1 MIIECE
7 QVNVFLE
14 DDHILHDVSFQLGEG
29 EMVALLGGNGSGKT
43 TLLRT
48 VLGLI
53 PRSSGSVLV
62 QGTPVEKL
70 SDWRGIG
77 YVPQRSQLN
86 VASATVQEIV
96 TSGRLAHRKPFRPL
110 GGADKAAINEAL
122 EAVRLTSKAGLE
134 MGILSGGQRQR
145 AMIARAL
152 ASKPA
157 AILLDEPLAGLD
169 VRSQDEL
176 AVVLNHL
183 KEDGT
188 ALLIVLH
195 ELGPVE
201 KFIDRAIVLR
211 EGRIIHDGPLRSGS
225 GPVDCGPCDEVENS
239 LIQATFDLPRR
250 P

>member
-1 MIIECE
+1 MIIACE

-14 DDHILHDVSFQLGEG
+14 DDHILHDVSFSLDAG

-48 VLGLI
+48 ILGLI
-53 PRSSGSVLV
+53 PRKSGNVLV

-77 YVPQRSQLN
+77 YVPQRSQMN
-86 VASATVQEIV
+86 VSSATVQEV
-96 TSGRLAHRKPFRPL
+96 VASGRLAHRKLFRPL
-110 GGADKAAINEAL
+110 SNVDKAAIDEAL
-122 EAVRLTSKAGLE
+122 EAVRLTSRAGFE

-152 ASKPA
+152 ASKPD

-176 AVVLNHL
+176 AVVLDQL
-183 KEDGT
+183 KQSGT

-195 ELGPVE
+195 ELGPME
-201 KFIDRAIVLR
+201 RFIDRGIVLR

-225 GPVDCGPCDEVENS
+225 GTVDCGPCDEADGS
-239 LIQATFDLPRR
+239 LIQSTFVFEGSM
-250 P
+250 